1 MSIAT
6 LWAEFSESITTRPGL
21 SLAAFLGDEA
31 AWETLV
37 ELDLPVPDPDVF
49 RKDRALD
56 PNPFGLDLPQD
67 MLENQFFVRCLAFWG
82 WRPLLCS
89 AVACARL
96 QIHRHS
102 DCPEPLLPLRTEA
115 FEAARAFLASP
126 DEAARQRAHQAARA
140 CYDRYE
146 PLEDDPD
153 SPQATEVWRELG
165 APWFAAETAAQD
177 VSLHDWDAKGPP
189 GASSTWG
196 NRCSVWPQRAAEL
209 AAEFTSHA
217 EVREAIRTAVLQ
229 WCREE
234 T

>member
-6 LWAEFSESITTRPGL
+6 LWAEFFESITTRPGQ

-96 QIHRHS
+96 QVQRPARLSCTTRALPDRSVRSGPGISCVAGRV
-102 DCPEPLLPLRTEA
+102 CPGAGPAGSTGLLWLLRAVRGRPGQSAGNRGLAGTGSRMVCRRDRRAGCLPSRLGREG
-115 FEAARAFLASP
+115 AARG
-126 DEAARQRAHQAARA
+126 EQ
-140 CYDRYE
+140 Y
-146 PLEDDPD
+146 
-153 SPQATEVWRELG
+153 LG
-165 APWFAAETAAQD
+165 E
-177 VSLHDWDAKGPP
+177 SLFG
-189 GASSTWG
+189 
-196 NRCSVWPQRAAEL
+196 L
-209 AAEFTSHA
+209 AATGCRARRRIHLACRGARSDPHGSA
-217 EVREAIRTAVLQ
+217 AVVS
-229 WCREE
+229 
-234 T
+234 